1 VRRLW
6 NILKTAAGWTP
17 LRPRTIIAAAL
28 LLWVYQYYGVERADL
43 VLLVVGVGG
52 LALLGIAVLAVTVV
66 AIGFRLHG
74 GPPAE
79 DPWTFSVGTPFRTGY
94 RLAIGAWI
102 PLVQIDIEWVR
113 PEGIDVRFVPSR
125 GRLVEEVIAHRRCVT
140 DHVVRRYRFTD
151 AFGLA
156 RISFELATPQALKA
170 VSARARLRSAEIF
183 RQLTSGDAVSHPMGE
198 PQGDFI
204 DMRPYTPGDPL
215 KQILWKAYAR
225 TRKLLVRVPER
236 AIAPRQKTL
245 AYLVSHG
252 SDEAAAGTART
263 ALEQGVFGRDFVFC
277 ADGESTTA
285 TQVSEALEQI
295 VRSWSATESGG
306 EGLGPFLERE
316 GQGGGKSCIVFAP
329 AQPGPWLD
337 KVEVQ
342 ARSRRA
348 ALSVLVGVD
357 GLRMQQGQSMLARLM
372 IAGAGEH
379 RERIR
384 GLRQVCDRLAATGVP
399 VLVVDRAA
407 GVPVHPRHLK
417 LLEGRR

>member
-1 VRRLW
+1 MRRLW
-6 NILKTAAGWTP
+6 NILKTAAGWVP
-17 LRPRTIIAAAL
+17 LRPRTVVAAAV

-52 LALLGIAVLAVTVV
+52 LVLLGVAIAAVSAV

-74 GPPAE
+74 GPPPG
-79 DPWTFSVGTPFRTGY
+79 DPWTFSVGTPHRTGY

-102 PLVQIDIEWVR
+102 PLVQIDIEWVS
-113 PEGIDVRFVPSR
+113 PDGIEVRFVPSR
-125 GRLVEEVIAHRRCVT
+125 GRLVEEVVAQRRCVT
-140 DHVVRRYRFTD
+140 DRVVRRYRFTD

-156 RISFELATPQALKA
+156 RISYELGCAQSLKA
-170 VSARARLRSAEIF
+170 VSARAQLRSAEIF
-183 RQLTSGDAVSHPMGE
+183 RQLTTGDAVSHPDGE

-225 TRKLLVRVPER
+225 TRKLLVRIPER

-252 SDEAAAGTART
+252 SDEASAGTART

-277 ADGESTTA
+277 ADGEAATA

-295 VRSWSATESGG
+295 VRSWSASATGG
-306 EGLGPFLERE
+306 EGLGPFLDRE
-316 GQGGGKSCIVFAP
+316 AQGGGKSCIVFAP
-329 AQPGPWLD
+329 PKPGPWLE
-337 KVEVQ
+337 KVELQ
-342 ARSRRA
+342 ARNRRA
-348 ALSVLVGVD
+348 GLSVLVGVD
-357 GLRMQQGQSMLARLM
+357 GLRMNRGESVLRRLM
-372 IAGAGEH
+372 ISGGGEH
-379 RERIR
+379 RDKIR
-384 GLRQVCDRLAATGVP
+384 DLRQVCDRLLATGVP

-407 GVPVHPRHLK
+407 GVPVHPKHLK
-417 LLEGRR
+417 LLEGGR